1 MSERGEP
8 VLEIRNLCVERG
20 GNTICRISRLT
31 VDRAERVALVG
42 SNGSGKTTLLRV
54 LSGLEG
60 AFEGD
65 VAVSV
70 AVRERVYL
78 HQLPYLFQGSV
89 LANVMLGAAARKLPR
104 RQQLAEARQWLDRL
118 GVSHLADRQSARL
131 SGGER
136 RRVALARTF
145 ITGARLLLL
154 DEPFAD
160 LDRSGIDGVCRAM
173 AALPEATFLISSP
186 GALPQQLADARV
198 NYLDPLA

>member
-1 MSERGEP
+1 M
-8 VLEIRNLCVERG
+8 LEIQDLQVERG
-20 GNTICRISRLT
+20 GNIICRVPRLT

-54 LSGLEG
+54 LSGLEHE
-60 AFEGD
+60 FCGD

-70 AVRERVYL
+70 AMRERVYL
-78 HQLPYLFQGSV
+78 HQLPYLFRGSV
-89 LANVMLGAAARKLPR
+89 LANVMLGAAARKWSR
-104 RQQLAEARQWLDRL
+104 RQRMAEARQWLDRL
-118 GVSHLADRQSARL
+118 GGSHLADRSSARL
-131 SGGER
+131 SGGEL

>member
-1 MSERGEP
+1 M
-8 VLEIRNLCVERG
+8 LEIRNLQVERG
-20 GNTICRISRLT
+20 GSIICRVPRLT
-31 VDRAERVALVG
+31 VGPAERVALVG

-54 LSGLEG
+54 LSGLEH

-70 AVRERVYL
+70 TVRERVYL
-78 HQLPYLFQGSV
+78 HQLPYLFRGTV

-104 RQQLAEARQWLDRL
+104 QQRMAEARDWLERL
-118 GVSHLADRQSARL
+118 GVDHLADRQSIGL

-160 LDRSGIDGVCRAM
+160 LDQAGIDGVCRAM
-173 AALPEATFLISSP
+173 DALPEVTFLVSSP
-186 GALPQQLADARV
+186 GDVPRQLAEVRV
-198 NYLDPLA
+198 SYLDPPS